1 MSVFDNN
8 FENFRAEI
16 NWPSEPE
23 VRDIDPSIMQGL
35 GLKEEDVEEYWDRKN
50 SVLTEAFEN
59 GSKAYE
65 LFRTPNTSVDSLK
78 LGEYITIKLDAPAHN
93 PEDLV
98 QQAAELYGSR
108 EHQADQDRIRPY
120 IQALGLGAL
129 KDKKYELTVKAFNVL
144 AGGKLDQYTN
154 LLKMLGEKI
163 MLTFPQEREAKDELV
178 QLGLVIQKAK
188 QPAQSPT
195 PTTTPQETSEPQ
207 PPTISPLR
215 PAPLRF
221 GGRLPAGDQDI

>member
-1 MSVFDNN
+1 MSGLEDFHQV
-8 FENFRAEI
+8 EKPLPEL

-23 VRDIDPSIMQGL
+23 VRNIDPAIMQGL

-144 AGGKLDQYTN
+144 AGGKLDQYTS
-154 LLKMLGEKI
+154 LLRMLGEKI
-163 MLTFPQEREAKDELV
+163 RLTFPQERETKDELV
-178 QLGLVIQKAK
+178 KLGLVIQGAK
-188 QPAQSPT
+188 ITSQSQT
-195 PTTTPQETSEPQ
+195 PSPSAGPILREVAPQGNGTH
-207 PPTISPLR
+207 
-215 PAPLRF
+215 
-221 GGRLPAGDQDI
+221 